1 MHRLFQS
8 ILSQIEKVFWLND
21 PVHSSSKMYRVL
33 WNILHCEF
41 VKIPIWT
48 MFKVSSLFIVQN
60 LVIKAQEHSNNHK
73 NDKNKTC
80 FNIKLLQW
88 NLININV
95 QIRCTVCPVDK
106 ASLPCTYFTDT
117 TGYLPQGDFHVT
129 VRYSE
134 GLLFRRFINPK
145 MKNRVFYFEGS
156 LIQKWKNRVS
166 CSEGLLIQNW
176 NMVHYSK
183 GSLVQN

>member
-1 MHRLFQS
+1 MTPSIHQARCTEYCEISCIVNLWKSPFEQCLKFQVYLLFKTLLQ
-8 ILSQIEKVFWLND
+8 
-21 PVHSSSKMYRVL
+21 
-33 WNILHCEF
+33 
-41 VKIPIWT
+41 T
-48 MFKVSSLFIVQN
+48 
-60 LVIKAQEHSNNHK
+60 HK
-73 NDKNKTC
+73 NTVTITKMISIRTC

-145 MKNRVFYFEGS
+145 RKQGS
-156 LIQKWKNRVS
+156 LFRRFVNQKMK
-166 CSEGLLIQNW
+166 
-176 NMVHYSK
+176 
-183 GSLVQN
+183 

>member
-21 PVHSSSKMYRVL
+21 PVHSSSKVYKEYCEISCIVNL
-33 WNILHCEF
+33 WKSPFEQCLKF
-41 VKIPIWT
+41 QVYLL
-48 MFKVSSLFIVQN
+48 FKTLLQT
-60 LVIKAQEHSNNHK
+60 HK
-73 NDKNKTC
+73 NTVTITKMISIRTC

-117 TGYLPQGDFHVT
+117 TGYLPQGDFQVT
-129 VRYSE
+129 VHYSK
-134 GLLFRRFINPK
+134 GLLFRWLINPK
-145 MKNRVFYFEGS
+145 MKKDGY
-156 LIQKWKNRVS
+156 
-166 CSEGLLIQNW
+166 SERSLIQNW
-176 NMVHYSK
+176 NKVHFSK
-183 GSLVQN
+183 GLLVQNQIKFFIPKVR